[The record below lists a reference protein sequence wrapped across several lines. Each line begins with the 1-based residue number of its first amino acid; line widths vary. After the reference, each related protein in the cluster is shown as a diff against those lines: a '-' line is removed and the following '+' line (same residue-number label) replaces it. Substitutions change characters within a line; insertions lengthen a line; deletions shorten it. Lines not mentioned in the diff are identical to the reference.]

1 MKSVKL
7 IEKGLEEVSIEILS
21 LLAELDTKCFEFQ
34 RELVYKYELVD
45 DEIVDINVLS
55 IEIDLQY
62 GAFDGSTLEYL
73 LFLNLSNGKRKRL
86 YEIGLSRTLLLSSIL
101 QELRHAVLSKDKED
115 VFSRKLHIEG
125 KDIIITDPCYI
136 IKKSEIN
143 IEHKYINYGD
153 YDLIKKN
160 KWKVSEL
167 SVKQVLAA
175 YKKYQQGSKLQKKYD
190 KEYYSQID
198 NDWEKCDYGDNMEA
212 LGISNCLV
220 TSTLYGDWSCTTY
233 NSDTNEVIGHFCAD
247 AGLVGV
253 FILDEVLEYNP
264 KFDYHINREWTTTL
278 IKNFTGDI
286 WFEKH
291 HHEGVYE
298 DTTEWHKK
306 GDTWEEDTI
315 HVVGKG
321 NVNFITKQT
330 GL

>member
-1 MKSVKL
+1 MESVKL

-21 LLAELDTKCFEFQ
+21 LLAELNTKCFEFQ
-34 RELVYKYELVD
+34 HELVYKYEFVD
-45 DEIVDINVLS
+45 NEIVNIKVLS
-55 IEIDLQY
+55 IELDLHY

-86 YEIGLSRTLLLSSIL
+86 YEIGLSRTLLLYSIL
-101 QELRHAVLSKDKED
+101 QELRCAAFSKDKGD
-115 VFSRKLHIEG
+115 VFSKKLHVEG

-136 IKKSEIN
+136 IKERKRTV
-143 IEHKYINYGD
+143 EHKYINYRD

-160 KWKVSEL
+160 NWKISEL
-167 SVKQVLAA
+167 SAKQVLAA

-190 KEYYSQID
+190 EEYYSQGGD
-198 NDWEKCDYGDNMEA
+198 DWEDCDYGDNMEA
-212 LGISNCLV
+212 LGISNYLV
-220 TSTLYGDWSCTTY
+220 TSTLYGDWSCTTFKE
-233 NSDTNEVIGHFCAD
+233 DTNEAIGHFCAD

-264 KFDYHINREWTTTL
+264 KFDYHLNREWTTTL